1 MLLQT
6 EVPTSTTDWC
16 ISALTR
22 SCSSSL
28 PFSIISAWICERRS
42 RVTGSTVWYSSSMP
56 MVKVGSMGTALPG
69 DSLAASLIPAA
80 CLKAGTSIAT
90 RSSETR

>member
-22 SCSSSL
+22 SCKSSL
-28 PFSIISAWICERRS
+28 PFSIISAWMWERRS
-42 RVTGSTVWYSSSMP
+42 RVTGSTVWYSSSIP
-56 MVKVGSMGTALPG
+56 MVKVGSMGTEP
-69 DSLAASLIPAA
+69 S
-80 CLKAGTSIAT
+80 
-90 RSSETR
+90 